1 MLQVYTGA
9 GKGKTTAAIGLLVR
23 AVGAGMRVYMMQFMK
38 GLAYSEQ
45 DVLRGFAPQV
55 VLSTTGKPFFVAK
68 EGMLTEEERAAWGDG
83 VVVFEPGKP
92 PQDYVEMIAAGF
104 DEAAREI
111 KSGKYGLA
119 ILDEVNVALFFG
131 LLDRARVERL
141 LDEAPKE
148 TELVLTGRNAP
159 DWLMERAD
167 LVTEMLEVKH
177 YYQKGIE
184 ARKGIEN

>member
-111 KSGKYGLA
+111 KSGKSGLA
-119 ILDEVNVALFFG
+119 ILDEANDAL

-167 LVTEMLEVKH
+167 LVTEMREVKH

>member
-45 DVLRGFAPQV
+45 DVLRGFAPRV
-55 VLSTTGKPFFVAK
+55 VLSTTGKPFFVAQ
-68 EGMLTEEERAAWGDG
+68 EGMLSEEERKAWGDG

-131 LLDRARVERL
+131 LLDRARVEKL

-148 TELVLTGRNAP
+148 TELILTGRNAP

-167 LVTEMLEVKH
+167 LVTEMREVKH
-177 YYQKGIE
+177 YYQKGVE